1 MFCIPASVPL
11 NILAQRKSQENSIG
25 DLMIPQYM
33 PEELEH
39 ARLEKLQRKVSDI
52 IDEADLDGDGKIR

>member
-1 MFCIPASVPL
+1 
-11 NILAQRKSQENSIG
+11 
-25 DLMIPQYM
+25 MIPQYM

-52 IDEADLDGDGKIR
+52 IDEADRDGDGKIR